1 MIIDAVIFMSEFRIV
16 LYENDVNRRI
26 VDLCFFGSSAQL
38 PVCLLCQMIAFYV
51 ATQRTVPCVP
61 VWHKKFIAQRA
72 ASLERIT
79 SPKGI
84 QLRMNRSI
92 QSEGAFGVIKQDY
105 GFRQFLLR
113 GNKKVTTEI
122 LLLAMAYDVNKLH
135 SKIQN
140 NRTGTQLFIK
150 DSA

>member
-1 MIIDAVIFMSEFRIV
+1 MSI
-16 LYENDVNRRI
+16 
-26 VDLCFFGSSAQL
+26 C
-38 PVCLLCQMIAFYV
+38 
-51 ATQRTVPCVP
+51 
-61 VWHKKFIAQRA
+61 
-72 ASLERIT
+72 
-79 SPKGI
+79 
-84 QLRMNRSI
+84 SI

-113 GNKKVTTEI
+113 GNKKVSTEI

-135 SKIQN
+135 SKKQN